1 MRVGETISKQALQ
14 RRFTGYDVRYAKGE
28 GCLIC
33 AVITGPDGQFEV
45 DFDRD
50 GQTVLHLRSVD
61 NRIRDALGNEI
72 GSPLKTALGAET
84 AICDA
89 GESTTCAS
97 TAFKGLSYIVTEDER
112 CPITVQ
118 EKQPTQ
124 IPACA
129 RIGGFQ
135 LLSTESTSKAPDT
148 YNYICKDQGQSW
160 SLKVDAERNVLEWRN
175 MVYRIKE
182 TENCAKFGWRAQ
194 RDGISFDFCTATQGY
209 ADFQLNGRP
218 VQCDLKRR

>member
-1 MRVGETISKQALQ
+1 MRVGEKISKQALQ
-14 RRFTGYDVRYAKGE
+14 RRFAGYKVQYTKGE

-33 AVITGPDGQFEV
+33 AVITGPDGQFDV
-45 DFDRD
+45 DFDQD
-50 GQTVLHLRSVD
+50 GQTVLHLRSID

-135 LLSTESTSKAPDT
+135 ILSTESTSKAPDT

-209 ADFQLNGRP
+209 ADFQLNGRT
-218 VQCDLKRR
+218 VQCDLKRW